1 MHEGHRERVREK
13 FRQTGLNGFS
23 SHEIL
28 ELLLFYASPRG
39 DTNPTAHR
47 LMERFGTLSAVLE
60 APYEE
65 LIAVEGVGDV
75 SATLLGLM
83 PELFRRYAADK
94 ASKITVMDSVDA
106 VVNYLRPRFFGL
118 TTEHIGM
125 LCLDISGRINNFSF
139 LSDGSLK
146 LAQLDVRKA
155 AQVALRNNAESVILA
170 HNHPG
175 GLPNPSRAD
184 LNTTQTLV
192 HTFRAINIR
201 VTDHIIF
208 SDDDYFSMSQCERF
222 SSIFMLDSVSTG
234 EAKMNFY
241 QKQPEK

>member
-1 MHEGHRERVREK
+1 M
-13 FRQTGLNGFS
+13 
-23 SHEIL
+23 
-28 ELLLFYASPRG
+28 
-39 DTNPTAHR
+39 D
-47 LMERFGTLSAVLE
+47 RFGSLSAVLE

-65 LIAVEGVGDV
+65 LIAVDGVGDAA
-75 SATLLGLM
+75 ATLLGLV
-83 PELFRRYAADK
+83 PELFRKYTADK
-94 ASKITVMDSVDA
+94 AAKTVMDSVDA

-125 LCLDISGRINNFSF
+125 LCLDISGRVNNFTF

-184 LNTTQTLV
+184 LTTTQTLIQ
-192 HTFRAINIR
+192 TFRAINIR
-201 VTDHIIF
+201 VADHIIF
-208 SDDDYFSMSQCERF
+208 SDEDYFSMSSHERF
-222 SSIFMLDSVSTG
+222 APMFLMSGVPSG
-234 EAKMNFY
+234 EMRINLY
-241 QKQPEK
+241 QDE

>member
-13 FRQTGLNGFS
+13 VRQNGLNGFS
-23 SHEIL
+23 SHEII

-39 DTNPTAHR
+39 DTNASAHR
-47 LMERFGTLSAVLE
+47 LMDRFGSLSAVLE

-65 LIAVEGVGDV
+65 LIAVDGIGDAA
-75 SATLLGLM
+75 ATLLGLV
-83 PELFRRYAADK
+83 PELFRKYTADK
-94 ASKITVMDSVDA
+94 AAKVTVMDSTGA
-106 VVNYLRPRFFGL
+106 VGAYLMPRFFGL
-118 TTEHIGM
+118 TTEHIGL
-125 LCLDISGRINNFSF
+125 LCLDISGRVNNFSF

-146 LAQLDVRKA
+146 IAQLDVRKA

-184 LNTTQTLV
+184 LSTTQTLIK
-192 HTFRAINIR
+192 TFRAINIR

-208 SDDDYFSMSQCERF
+208 SDDDYFSMSRCDRF
-222 SSIFMLDSVSTG
+222 APLFLMGSVSTS
-234 EAKMNFY
+234 EARVSLY
-241 QKQPEK
+241 QDET

>member
-13 FRQTGLNGFS
+13 VRQTGLNGFS
-23 SHEIL
+23 PHEIL
-28 ELLLFYASPRG
+28 ELLLFYACPRG
-39 DTNPTAHR
+39 DTNATAHR
-47 LMERFGTLSAVLE
+47 LMDRFGSLSAVLE

-65 LIAVEGVGDV
+65 LIAVNGVGDAA
-75 SATLLGLM
+75 ATLLGLV
-83 PELFRRYAADK
+83 PELFRKYTADK
-94 ASKITVMDSVDA
+94 AAKTVMDSVDA

-118 TTEHIGM
+118 TTEHIGI
-125 LCLDISGRINNFSF
+125 LCLDISGRVNNFTF

-184 LNTTQTLV
+184 LTTTQTLIQ
-192 HTFRAINIR
+192 TFRAINIR
-201 VTDHIIF
+201 VADHIIF
-208 SDDDYFSMSQCERF
+208 SDEDYFAMSSHERF
-222 SSIFMLDSVSTG
+222 APMFLMSSVPSG
-234 EAKMNFY
+234 EMRINLY
-241 QKQPEK
+241 QDE

>member
-13 FRQTGLNGFS
+13 FRQNGLNGFS
-23 SHEIL
+23 SHEVL
-28 ELLLFYASPRG
+28 ELLLFYACPRS
-39 DTNPTAHR
+39 DTNATAHR
-47 LMERFGTLSAVLE
+47 LMDRFGSLSAVLE

-65 LIAVEGVGDV
+65 LVAVEGVGDV
-75 SATLLGLM
+75 AATLLNLV
-83 PELFRRYAADK
+83 PEMFRKYAADK
-94 ASKITVMDSVDA
+94 ASKVTVMDSVEA
-106 VVNYLRPRFFGL
+106 VVNVLRPRFFGL

-125 LCLDISGRINNFSF
+125 LCLDISGRVNNFSF

-184 LNTTQTLV
+184 LTTTQTLIQ
-192 HTFRAINIR
+192 TFRAINIR

-208 SDDDYFSMSQCERF
+208 SDDDYFAMSQHERF
-222 SSIFMLDSVSTG
+222 APIFLASNIPSAET
-234 EAKMNFY
+234 KISLY
-241 QKQPEK
+241 QDEE

>member
-13 FRQTGLNGFS
+13 VRQNGLNGFS
-23 SHEIL
+23 SHEII

-39 DTNPTAHR
+39 DTNASAHR
-47 LMERFGTLSAVLE
+47 LMDRFGSLSAVLE

-65 LIAVEGVGDV
+65 LIAVDGIGDAA
-75 SATLLGLM
+75 ATLLGLV
-83 PELFRRYAADK
+83 PELFRKYTADK
-94 ASKITVMDSVDA
+94 AAKVTVMDSTDA
-106 VVNYLRPRFFGL
+106 VVAYLMPRFFGL
-118 TTEHIGM
+118 TTEHIGL
-125 LCLDISGRINNFSF
+125 LCLDISGRVNNFSF

-146 LAQLDVRKA
+146 IAQLDVRKA

-184 LNTTQTLV
+184 LSTTQTLIK
-192 HTFRAINIR
+192 TFRAINIR

-208 SDDDYFSMSQCERF
+208 SDDDYFSMSRCDRF
-222 SSIFMLDSVSTG
+222 APLFLMGSVSSS
-234 EAKMNFY
+234 EARVSLY
-241 QKQPEK
+241 QDET

>member
-13 FRQTGLNGFS
+13 VRQTGLNGFS
-23 SHEIL
+23 PHEIL
-28 ELLLFYASPRG
+28 ELLLFYACPRG
-39 DTNPTAHR
+39 DTNATAHR
-47 LMERFGTLSAVLE
+47 LMDRFGSLSAVLE

-65 LIAVEGVGDV
+65 LIAVNGVGDAA
-75 SATLLGLM
+75 ATLLGLV
-83 PELFRRYAADK
+83 PELFRKYTADK
-94 ASKITVMDSVDA
+94 AAKTVMDSVDA

-118 TTEHIGM
+118 TTEHIGI
-125 LCLDISGRINNFSF
+125 LCLDISGRVNNFTF

-184 LNTTQTLV
+184 LTTTQTLIQ
-192 HTFRAINIR
+192 TFRAINIR
-201 VTDHIIF
+201 VADHIIF
-208 SDDDYFSMSQCERF
+208 SDEDYFSMSSHERF
-222 SSIFMLDSVSTG
+222 APMFLMSSVPSG
-234 EAKMNFY
+234 EMRINLY
-241 QKQPEK
+241 QDE

>member
-13 FRQTGLNGFS
+13 VRQTGLNGFS
-23 SHEIL
+23 PHEIL
-28 ELLLFYASPRG
+28 ELLLFYACPRG
-39 DTNPTAHR
+39 DTNATAHR
-47 LMERFGTLSAVLE
+47 LMDRFGSLSAVLE

-65 LIAVEGVGDV
+65 LIAVNGVGDAA
-75 SATLLGLM
+75 ATLLGLV
-83 PELFRRYAADK
+83 PELFRKYTADK
-94 ASKITVMDSVDA
+94 AAKTVMDSVDA

-118 TTEHIGM
+118 TTEHIGI
-125 LCLDISGRINNFSF
+125 LCLDISGRVNNFTF

-184 LNTTQTLV
+184 LTTTQTLIQ
-192 HTFRAINIR
+192 TFRAINIR
-201 VTDHIIF
+201 VADHIIF
-208 SDDDYFSMSQCERF
+208 SDEDYFSMSSHERF
-222 SSIFMLDSVSTG
+222 APMFLMSGVPSG
-234 EAKMNFY
+234 EMRINLY
-241 QKQPEK
+241 QDE